1 MKKLYHHSHMTGH
14 GCGCGRSSCNVCSHS
29 HHNHHSSWGKDV
41 YYGNDNLRRFF
52 VSCGENFD
60 AIIEKAFNFTADVKE
75 LFLEFEQET
84 LEKFTSITV
93 ELNAIKIRLAA
104 LEAGGGTIDLT
115 DILADIAALQGQ
127 MTTVISNIGT
137 LSNLTTTA
145 KTNLVAAINEI
156 DADLTT
162 LSTKIG
168 DLSTLTTTNKT
179 SVVNAINEV
188 NAKVPVLGTLNNL
201 PGVVTQATN
210 FTDAINDRQPVWK
223 KPTTI
228 TVGASQAAPFNNLET
243 TITEL
248 SKYHFPEGNLILNL
262 ESATYTLTKNLA
274 GIPNVYLQIKS
285 LSNVNTDV
293 TINTNGFRIY
303 AGLFVRLYINALTIT
318 ASTIPTT
325 PGHNNMVLAENS
337 GDIRLENLVVNF
349 PNIDNTIFAVSSFG
363 GKILGRILTL
373 NTTLDTTKQKIAFQS
388 QNGGNLIVNDFTVNN
403 FSCVNY
409 TISNSMSEFANTK
422 FTNIYRTAFASIYN
436 SNVIVTSNND
446 FDSSDNPTGFE
457 NTVNYGDT
465 GYSVLVSGY
474 NSNMF
479 VDRIRVKN
487 LGTVSNTKRIDDA
500 GNVLSWEASLG
511 LHSTHNSKIFAHLS
525 HFDNFT
531 RGINVERNGV
541 VTMAGCKLINL
552 NYYCYGYVGQ
562 ISHSW
567 TRKQN
572 GTIGWSNVIS
582 KNPALTN
589 STNVGVLDSPFNYSN
604 GFITFTG
611 WSNNAPVE
619 IG

>member
-1 MKKLYHHSHMTGH
+1 VDTICPEGFQGSGCILYNGDILKDLAGADYIYSNTSLNTVIKQLWTKILSGS
-14 GCGCGRSSCNVCSHS
+14 GSS
-29 HHNHHSSWGKDV
+29 
-41 YYGNDNLRRFF
+41 
-52 VSCGENFD
+52 
-60 AIIEKAFNFTADVKE
+60 AE
-75 LFLEFEQET
+75 LTQ
-84 LEKFTSITV
+84 
-93 ELNAIKIRLAA
+93 A
-104 LEAGGGTIDLT
+104 
-115 DILADIAALQGQ
+115 LADIVILKGQ

-156 DADLTT
+156 DADLTA
-162 LSTKIG
+162 LSTSIG
-168 DLSTLTTTNKT
+168 NLSTLN
-179 SVVNAINEV
+179 NA
-188 NAKVPVLGTLNNL
+188 
-201 PGVVTQATN
+201 PGVTTQAT
-210 FTDAINDRQPVWK
+210 TVVGAINDRQPVWK

-243 TITEL
+243 TLTEL
-248 SKYHFPEGNLILNL
+248 SKYHFPEGNLTLNL

-274 GIPNVYLQIKS
+274 GIPNVSLQIKS
-285 LSNVNTDV
+285 LSTVNTDV

-325 PGHNNMVLAENS
+325 PGQNHMVLAENS

-373 NTTLDTTKQKIAFQS
+373 NTTLDTTKEKIAFQS

-403 FSCVNY
+403 FSSVNY
-409 TISNSMSEFANTK
+409 TISNAMSDFTSTK
-422 FTNIYRTAFASIYN
+422 FTNIYRTAFVSIYN
-436 SNVIVTSNND
+436 SNVNVTSNND

-457 NTVNYGDT
+457 NTVNYPNDI

-500 GNVLSWEASLG
+500 GNVLSWDASLG
-511 LHSTHNSKIFAHLS
+511 LNSTHNSSIFAHLS

-531 RGINVERNGV
+531 RGINVERNGQC
-541 VTMAGCKLINL
+541 TISGCKLINL
-552 NYYCYGYVGQ
+552 NYYIYGYVGQ

-572 GTIGWSNVIS
+572 GTIVWSNVIS

-589 STNVGVLDSPFNYSN
+589 STNVGALNTPFGYNN

-611 WSNNAPVE
+611 WSNSAPVVF
-619 IG
+619 

>member
-1 MKKLYHHSHMTGH
+1 MTGH

-60 AIIEKAFNFTADVKE
+60 AIIEKAFNYAADIKE
-75 LFLEFEQET
+75 LLLEFEQET
-84 LEKFTSITV
+84 LEKFTAFTV

-104 LEAGGGTIDLT
+104 LEAAGGGTVDLT

-127 MTTVISNIGT
+127 MTTVINNIGT
-137 LSNLTTTA
+137 LSNLTTTT

-228 TVGASQAAPFNNLET
+228 TVGASQTTPFNNLET
-243 TITEL
+243 AIEEL
-248 SKYHFPEGNLILNL
+248 KKYHFPEGRIILNL
-262 ESATYTLTKNLA
+262 ESATYTLTKNL
-274 GIPNVYLQIKS
+274 IVEENLPILTLKS
-285 LSNVNTDV
+285 TTGNKADV
-293 TINTNGFRIY
+293 TIDLKGF
-303 AGLFVRLYINALTIT
+303 LVNVREKGTLRFQDLTIT
-318 ASTIPTT
+318 NTVDIANYLTTNSAGSLNLDNVNINTFNHNHTVITAGGTLSRVFYNNLTI
-325 PGHNNMVLAENS
+325 
-337 GDIRLENLVVNF
+337 
-349 PNIDNTIFAVSSFG
+349 
-363 GKILGRILTL
+363 
-373 NTTLDTTKQKIAFQS
+373 NTTLDNTKEKTGFYVANTAS
-388 QNGGNLIVNDFTVNN
+388 MVGTNLVINNYATVVIVT
-403 FSCVNY
+403 
-409 TISNSMSEFANTK
+409 SNSQAEMGGVQ
-422 FTNIYRTAFASIYN
+422 FTNIYRLAFLTDAN
-436 SNVIVTSNND
+436 SSLMISGNND
-446 FDSSDNPTGFE
+446 FDASDNPTGFE
-457 NTVNYGDT
+457 NTVNYPNDI
-465 GYSVLVSGY
+465 GYYVFTSVN
-474 NSNMF
+474 NSNLI
-479 VDRIRVKN
+479 VSKVRVKN
-487 LGTVSNTKRIDDA
+487 LGVVSNTKRIDDS
-500 GNVLSWEASLG
+500 GNVLSWEASIALVSSYNSNLSAG
-511 LHSTHNSKIFAHLS
+511 LC

>member
-1 MKKLYHHSHMTGH
+1 
-14 GCGCGRSSCNVCSHS
+14 
-29 HHNHHSSWGKDV
+29 
-41 YYGNDNLRRFF
+41 
-52 VSCGENFD
+52 
-60 AIIEKAFNFTADVKE
+60 
-75 LFLEFEQET
+75 
-84 LEKFTSITV
+84 
-93 ELNAIKIRLAA
+93 
-104 LEAGGGTIDLT
+104 
-115 DILADIAALQGQ
+115 
-127 MTTVISNIGT
+127 
-137 LSNLTTTA
+137 
-145 KTNLVAAINEI
+145 
-156 DADLTT
+156 
-162 LSTKIG
+162 
-168 DLSTLTTTNKT
+168 
-179 SVVNAINEV
+179 
-188 NAKVPVLGTLNNL
+188 
-201 PGVVTQATN
+201 
-210 FTDAINDRQPVWK
+210 
-223 KPTTI
+223 
-228 TVGASQAAPFNNLET
+228 
-243 TITEL
+243 
-248 SKYHFPEGNLILNL
+248 
-262 ESATYTLTKNLA
+262 
-274 GIPNVYLQIKS
+274 LQIKS

-303 AGLFVRLYINALTIT
+303 AGLFVRLHINALTIT

-325 PGHNNMVLAENS
+325 PGQNNMVLAENS

-457 NTVNYGDT
+457 NTVNYPNDI

-500 GNVLSWEASLG
+500 GNVLSWNASLG

-531 RGINVERNGV
+531 RGINVERNSV
-541 VTMAGCKLINL
+541 VTISGCKLINL
-552 NYYCYGYVGQ
+552 NYYIFGYVGQ
-562 ISHSW
+562 VSHSW

-572 GTIGWSNVIS
+572 GTVVWSNVIS

-611 WSNNAPVE
+611 WSNSAPVE